1 VAAAR
6 SRWDG
11 IAVIIVDR
19 ALRQRA
25 EAGRPIRV
33 GLVGAGFMGRA
44 IARQIATTVP
54 GMEVVAI
61 ANRTLERACEAFAEA
76 GVEAPRLV
84 ESPDQL
90 QCAVA
95 DGIGAVT
102 DDPSVLCRAESV
114 DAVVEATGSIEFAA
128 RVVAEAIDHG
138 KHVVLSNAELDGTV
152 GPILKHRADRAGVVF
167 TDIDGDQPG
176 AELNMYRF
184 VVGIGL
190 RPLVCGN
197 IKGLMDHY
205 RTPETQRG
213 FAERW
218 GQNAPMVTSFAD
230 GSKISF
236 EQAVVANATGMRV
249 QQRGMRGYMYE
260 GHVEDPDHICLYD
273 AEQLRAA
280 GGIVDYVLGA
290 KPGAGVF
297 VLAENGDTKRTK
309 HLELY
314 KMGDGP
320 LYCFCTPFHLCYL
333 EVPFTIARAVL
344 FGDAAVAPID
354 GPMVDV
360 VATAKRDLKA
370 GESLDGIGEYTV
382 YGQCENADVTVTE
395 RLLPI
400 GVATGCRLLRDV
412 AADEVLR
419 YSDVELPPTRLVD
432 ELRAEQSLRWF
443 GR

>member
-1 VAAAR
+1 M
-6 SRWDG
+6 
-11 IAVIIVDR
+11 IIVDR
-19 ALRQRA
+19 ALRERA
-25 EAGRPIRV
+25 ETGRPIRV
-33 GLVGAGFMGRA
+33 GLVGAGFMGHA
-44 IARQIATTVP
+44 ITSQIATAVP

-61 ANRTLERACEAFAEA
+61 ANRTLERARDAFAGA
-76 GVEAPRLV
+76 GVEEPSLV

-90 QCAVA
+90 ERAIA
-95 DGIGAVT
+95 NGTPAVT
-102 DDPSVLCRAESV
+102 DDPTVLCRAESIDV
-114 DAVVEATGSIEFAA
+114 VVEATGSVEFAA
-128 RVVAEAIDHG
+128 RVVANAIDHG
-138 KHVVLSNAELDGTV
+138 KHVVLCNAELDGTV
-152 GPILKHRADRAGVVF
+152 GPILKQRANKAGVVF

-176 AELNMYRF
+176 AELNLYRF

-190 RPLVCGN
+190 TPLLCGN

-249 QQRGMRGYMYE
+249 QQRGMHGYTYE
-260 GHVEDPDHICLYD
+260 GYVDEPDHVRLYD
-273 AEQLRAA
+273 AEQLEAA
-280 GGIVDYVLGA
+280 GGVVDYVLGA

-297 VLAENGDTKRTK
+297 VLGKNGGAKRAT
-309 HLELY
+309 HLDLY
-314 KMGDGP
+314 KMGEGP
-320 LYCFCTPFHLCYL
+320 LYCFCTPFHLCYF

-344 FGDAAVAPID
+344 FGDAAVTPVD

-370 GESLDGIGEYTV
+370 GESLDGIGQFTV
-382 YGQCENADVTVTE
+382 YGQCENADVTVAK

-400 GVATGCRLLRDV
+400 GVADGCRLLRDV
-412 AADEVLR
+412 ARDEVLG
-419 YSDVELPPTRLVD
+419 YGDVELPPARLVD
-432 ELRAEQSLRWF
+432 ELRAEQSQRWF
-443 GR
+443 GG